1 MGAAMAISPPRPT
14 GPPLNALR
22 AFEAAARH
30 GSFKAAGEELAVTP
44 GAVAQHIKSLEA
56 WAGAPLFSRLAQ
68 GVELTALGRTVLPG
82 FIAAFDQM
90 SEAVQTLRTA
100 ARPNHIR
107 IAALP
112 SIAQLWLSPRLP
124 AIREEAGDV
133 TISVTALEAPPKLRR
148 EQFDL
153 SVFIETAPGHRAVIE
168 VCADVIFPVC
178 APALARSLASPDDLR
193 DQVCLRDAA
202 WAGDWVTWLKAAGAG
217 LDVQPQGP
225 VFSLYSLAV
234 EEAKN
239 GAGILM
245 GHEPLVRPHL
255 EAGSLVAPFD
265 MRVPLDAKLVIGAA
279 RPVRPASAL
288 AGVVGLLCA

>member
-1 MGAAMAISPPRPT
+1 MAISPPRPK

-30 GSFKAAGEELAVTP
+30 ASFKAAGEELAVTP
-44 GAVAQHIKSLEA
+44 GAVAQHIKALEA
-56 WAGAPLFSRLAQ
+56 WAGAELFQRQAQ
-68 GVELTALGRTVLPG
+68 GVQLTALGRAVLPG
-82 FIAAFDQM
+82 FTAAFDQM
-90 SEAVQTLRTA
+90 SEAVQTLRTG
-100 ARPNHIR
+100 ARPGHIR

-124 AIREEAGDV
+124 AIRERAEDV
-133 TISVTALEAPPKLRR
+133 TVSVTALEAPPRLRR

-153 SVFIETAPGHRAVIE
+153 SVFIETAPDHPEVIE

-178 APALARSLASPDDLR
+178 APALARGLAAPGDLR
-193 DQVCLRDAA
+193 DQVLLRDAA
-202 WAGDWVTWLKAAGAG
+202 WADDWARWLEAAGTG
-217 LDVQPQGP
+217 LEVQPEGP

-239 GAGILM
+239 GGGILM

-265 MRVPLDAKLVIGAA
+265 IAVPSQAKLVIGAA
-279 RPVRPASAL
+279 RPLRPGSAL
-288 AGVVGLLCA
+288 AGVVELLCA